1 MRLNAVLAGAVAI
14 SGVTASS
21 WFPGTKAVY
30 NKWHETELERWLS
43 DHSVPYPSPSDRKDL
58 ESLVEK
64 NWNDYVIQPYS
75 SWDTAELSAYL
86 QAKGKQAE
94 AEAEATKDNLVSQVR
109 SNWYETEE
117 NAQVAWGS
125 VRDWILDTWTDSQL
139 KAFCDKRG
147 IPVPQP
153 RQRDSILQKAR
164 SSYESVAK
172 QLGETAAYPG
182 DWLYETWTESDLKE
196 WLDTH
201 GFPAPQPSGRDKLI
215 ASVRRNSRLA
225 YLQAQAQAA
234 SATASAQAAYAT
246 LTDMIIDAWSESQL
260 KEFADKNGIPV
271 PQGTKVN
278 ELRALV
284 RKNRADILDS
294 ASSAYGAATSNA
306 QNQYA
311 KASDSA
317 SLAAQ
322 DAFNSVVDSWSD
334 SRLKA
339 YLDARGVP
347 VPQGSKQDDLKALVR
362 KHAHKASTGYS
373 AWTFDDYN
381 ADNIKAYL
389 NKHGDAAAKKAA
401 AKKDATRDELVSAA
415 QSAYSS
421 ASKTG
426 GAEYAAATEYLAST
440 ANDAKKH
447 AFDSWSET
455 DLKAYLDSYG
465 IPVPQGSKLE
475 ELKAQARKQSNYFR
489 YGTSTPG
496 GTVLAQLEQTLQ
508 NGWNWVAAQLQLGGE
523 AASAKAAQ
531 ASAEAKAKA
540 KQEL

>member
-1 MRLNAVLAGAVAI
+1 
-14 SGVTASS
+14 
-21 WFPGTKAVY
+21 
-30 NKWHETELERWLS
+30 
-43 DHSVPYPSPSDRKDL
+43 
-58 ESLVEK
+58 
-64 NWNDYVIQPYS
+64 
-75 SWDTAELSAYL
+75 
-86 QAKGKQAE
+86 
-94 AEAEATKDNLVSQVR
+94 
-109 SNWYETEE
+109 
-117 NAQVAWGS
+117 
-125 VRDWILDTWTDSQL
+125 
-139 KAFCDKRG
+139 
-147 IPVPQP
+147 
-153 RQRDSILQKAR
+153 
-164 SSYESVAK
+164 
-172 QLGETAAYPG
+172 
-182 DWLYETWTESDLKE
+182 
-196 WLDTH
+196 
-201 GFPAPQPSGRDKLI
+201 
-215 ASVRRNSRLA
+215 
-225 YLQAQAQAA
+225 
-234 SATASAQAAYAT
+234 
-246 LTDMIIDAWSESQL
+246 MIIDAWSESQL

-271 PQGTKVN
+271 PQDTKVN

-339 YLDARGVP
+339 YLDSRGVP

-362 KHAHKASTGYS
+362 KHSHKASTGYS

-401 AKKDATRDELVSAA
+401 AKKDATRDELLSAA

-426 GAEYAAATEYLAST
+426 GAEYAAATEYLAARS
-440 ANDAKKH
+440 NDAKKH

-496 GTVLAQLEQTLQ
+496 GTVFAQLEETLQ